1 MSNIFYN
8 LNEIHKVAAFLREHE
23 TSKTYCFYG
32 PLGAGKTTLIKAI
45 IADLGAVDAGS
56 SPTFG
61 LIHEYFDASGNLL
74 AYHLDCYRLQ
84 GEEEALDLGIEEVLA
99 ADCYIFIEWPERIKL
114 LLPPIRTDVYLEIEE
129 SNRRK
134 LGLGKPE

>member
-8 LNEIHKVAAFLREHE
+8 LNEIHKVATFLREHE

-45 IADLGAVDAGS
+45 IADLGAVDAGR

-84 GEEEALDLGIEEVLA
+84 GEEEALDLGIEEILT